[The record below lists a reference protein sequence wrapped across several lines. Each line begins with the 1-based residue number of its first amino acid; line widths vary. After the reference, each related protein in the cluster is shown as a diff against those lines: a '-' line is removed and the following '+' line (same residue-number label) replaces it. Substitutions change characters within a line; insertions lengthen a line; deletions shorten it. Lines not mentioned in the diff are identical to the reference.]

1 MLLHELIRDYRKSK
15 GVSQMHLSKVTGIE
29 NDVISAVEN
38 GNRNLRANEF
48 LLLCKG
54 LEVDPKIFMDKL
66 LENEN
71 QKIDS

>member
-1 MLLHELIRDYRKSK
+1 MLLHEIIRDYRKSK
-15 GVSQMHLSKVTGIE
+15 GVSQMHLAKVTGLD
-29 NDVISAVEN
+29 NVIISSIEN

-66 LENEN
+66 LESQN
-71 QKIDS
+71 